1 MKKVIIFALA
11 LALIATGC
19 SKVERKKNLSIEEAK
34 TKTVDFINN
43 NLMAPGS
50 TVEIQEIVEDYGMYK
65 LTVTANENEVVSYV
79 TKDGA
84 LFFPSVMNV
93 EEIES
98 EVAASKEGDA
108 GNAASA
114 PTVVN
119 APKADDVEVELFVMA
134 FCPYGVIAENA
145 MAPVYDLLGD
155 EANINIRYIAS
166 IPAGSDDINE
176 VSSLHGVV
184 EGTEDARQLC
194 LEKNYGKDAL
204 WKYVA
209 EVNENCY
216 PIYRTDA
223 NAFEDC
229 WQTAAKNVGANVAK
243 LDSCVDSEGADLI
256 READGTA
263 KGYGVSGSP
272 TLIINGA
279 KVNATRTPE
288 GFKQAICS
296 GFNNPP
302 AACDEVLS
310 SEGGQASGGC

>member
-11 LALIATGC
+11 LTLVATGC

-34 TKTVDFINN
+34 TKTVEFINN
-43 NLMAPGS
+43 NLMAQGS
-50 TVEIQEIVEDYGMYK
+50 TVEIKDIVEDYGMYK
-65 LTVTANENEVVSYV
+65 LTVSANGSEVISYV

-93 EEIES
+93 EEIEA
-98 EVAASKEGDA
+98 EVAGAKGDSA
-108 GNAASA
+108 GTAAPA
-114 PTVVN
+114 VVN
-119 APKADDVEVELFVMA
+119 APKADDVEAELFVMA
-134 FCPYGVIAENA
+134 FCPYGVIAEKA
-145 MAPVYDLLGD
+145 MAPVYALLKD

-166 IPAGSDDINE
+166 MPSGSDNLNE
-176 VSSLHGVV
+176 VSSLHGTV
-184 EGTEDARQLC
+184 EGIEDARQLC

-204 WKYVA
+204 WDYVA

-216 PIYRTDA
+216 PLYRDDEDA
-223 NAFEDC
+223 YKEC
-229 WQTAAKNVGANVAK
+229 WQTAARNAGANVAT

-279 KVNATRTPE
+279 KVQATRTPE